1 MNHAVLVAG
10 IQDLVSNSD
19 EARACVLVVDDQ
31 PLNIALVKQFLG
43 SQYRVLSAL
52 NGQDALELCRTQL
65 PDLILLDV
73 MMPDMGGYEV
83 CTRLMDDV
91 ATRHIPV
98 IFVTANHGPDEEAHA
113 LSLGAVDFIAK
124 PLNPI
129 VLQARVRTQVV
140 LKRQSDQLRDNEAR
154 LLLAASV
161 FSNAREAIVIADAQG
176 TITDVNETFCRI
188 TGYSRSEAIDQN
200 LGFMQPVQGRAEFME
215 QIWSNVQASGHWHG
229 EVWKQ
234 RKNGTLYANLCTI
247 SEAKGQGDSSLHYA
261 CFFSDITP
269 IKDYQRQLEHIAYF
283 DPLTSLPNRVMLSDR
298 LTQAK
303 AQAQRRDRS
312 LAIVYLDL
320 DGFKPINDRFGHETG
335 DQMLVGVAH
344 ALRDALRA
352 GDSIARF
359 GGDEF
364 VAFVADLEQPEDCI
378 PVLQRLLDAAS
389 TTVHVGD
396 LALSVSASLGV
407 SVYPQD
413 DGDIDQLVR
422 HADQAMYAAKQN
434 GKNQIQFY
442 DPIKEAS
449 VKALSSTIDEIRL
462 GLKNREFVLHYQ
474 PKVNMKSGV
483 VVGAEALI
491 RWNHVTRGLLAPGLF
506 LPAIENHALSVEMGE
521 WVIATALQQMAQ
533 WSAVGFDLPVSV
545 NVGSMQLQQPDFL
558 LRLQSLL
565 SAVPSVPA
573 DSLTLEI
580 LETTALSDLHR
591 MTGLMEDCSRLGVGF
606 ALDDFGTGYSS
617 LSYLKALPAQTLKI
631 DQTFVRDM
639 SHDSDDLAI
648 VKGVVGLAKAFGRQ
662 VIAEGIELL
671 QDGESLLRLGCE
683 LGQGYFIARPMAA
696 KDMPD
701 WARNWEAPERWKKQ
715 IYVSRD
721 SVYLLGTM
729 VQRAPVGICIID
741 AHGIFRD
748 VNARY
753 CALYGYT
760 REELVGQLFTQV
772 FAQEDWQHIHALH
785 DKFMNEGGELV
796 GTWRAMRKDGRR
808 IQITSESIRVPGD
821 GDLYNRLVYV
831 VKSDSTID
839 T

>member
-10 IQDLVSNSD
+10 LQHMATQGES
-19 EARACVLVVDDQ
+19 ERACVLVVDDQ

-43 SQYRVLSAL
+43 GQYRVLSAL
-52 NGQDALELCRTQL
+52 NGTEALELCRSQL
-65 PDLILLDV
+65 PDLVLLDV
-73 MMPDMGGYEV
+73 MMPDMSGYEV
-83 CTRLMDDV
+83 CKRLVDDI

-98 IFVTANHGPDEEAHA
+98 IFITSNHGPDEEAHG

-124 PLNPI
+124 PLNPV
-129 VLQARVRTQVV
+129 VLQARVRTQIV

-176 TITDVNETFCRI
+176 MISDVNETFCRI
-188 TGYSRSEAIDQN
+188 TGYSRDEAIHQN
-200 LGFMQPVQGRAEFME
+200 IGFMQLVQGRAEFMQ
-215 QIWSNVQASGHWHG
+215 QIWSSVQATGHWHG

-247 SEAKGQGDSSLHYA
+247 SEAKGPGDSSLHYA

-269 IKDYQRQLEHIAYF
+269 LKDYQRQLEHIAYY
-283 DPLTSLPNRVMLSDR
+283 DPLTGLPNRVMLSDR
-298 LTQAK
+298 LAQAK
-303 AQAQRRDRS
+303 AQAQRRGRS

-364 VAFVADLEQPEDCI
+364 VAFIADLEHPGDCM
-378 PVLQRLLDAAS
+378 PVLQRLLDAAA
-389 TTVHVGD
+389 TTVHIGE
-396 LALSVSASLGV
+396 LALNVSASLGV
-407 SVYPQD
+407 SIYPQD

-422 HADQAMYAAKQN
+422 HADQAMYLAKQN
-434 GKNQIQFY
+434 GKSQIQFY

-462 GLKNREFVLHYQ
+462 GLKNNEFVLYYQ
-474 PKVNMKSGV
+474 PKVNMKAGT

-491 RWNHVTRGLLAPGLF
+491 RWNHATQGLMAPGLF
-506 LPAIENHALSVEMGE
+506 LPAIESHAVSIELGE
-521 WVIATALQQMAQ
+521 WVIATALRQMEA
-533 WSAVGFDLPVSV
+533 WSAAGFHLPVSV
-545 NVGSMQLQQPDFL
+545 NVGSLQLQQPDFL
-558 LRLQSLL
+558 QRLQSLL
-565 SAVPSVPA
+565 SAAPSMPA

-591 MTGLMEDCSRLGVGF
+591 MTNLMEECNRLGVGF

-617 LSYLKALPAQTLKI
+617 LAYLKSLPAKTLKI

-639 SHDSDDLAI
+639 SLDPDDLSI
-648 VKGVVGLAKAFGRQ
+648 VKGVVGLAQAFGRQ

-683 LGQGYFIARPMAA
+683 LGQGYFIARPMPAQ
-696 KDMPD
+696 DMPH

-715 IYVSRD
+715 IYVPRD
-721 SVYLLGTM
+721 SVLLLGTM

-760 REELVGQLFTQV
+760 REELVGQLFTKI
-772 FAQEDWQHIHALH
+772 FAQEDHQDIHALH
-785 DKFMNEGGELV
+785 DNFMNEGGELTGSWLAV
-796 GTWRAMRKDGRR
+796 RKDGRR
-808 IQITSESIRVPGD
+808 IRITSESIRVPGD

-831 VKSDSTID
+831 VESNSTIEP
-839 T
+839 

>member
-1 MNHAVLVAG
+1 M
-10 IQDLVSNSD
+10 
-19 EARACVLVVDDQ
+19 LVVDDQ

-43 SQYRVLSAL
+43 DKYRVLSAL
-52 NGQDALELCRTQL
+52 NGLEALELCRSQL
-65 PDLILLDV
+65 PDLVLLDV
-73 MMPDMGGYEV
+73 MMPNMSGYEV
-83 CTRLMDDV
+83 CKRLVGDS

-98 IFVTANHGPDEEAHA
+98 IFITSNHGPDEEAHG

-124 PLNPI
+124 PLNPV
-129 VLQARVRTQVV
+129 VLQARVRTQIV

-161 FSNAREAIVIADAQG
+161 FSNAREAIVIADGQG

-188 TGYSRSEAIDQN
+188 TGYSRAEALHQNID
-200 LGFMQPVQGRAEFME
+200 FMQPVQGRTEFMQ
-215 QIWSNVQASGHWHG
+215 QIWSSVQASGYWHG

-247 SEAKGQGDSSLHYA
+247 SEAKGPGDSSLHYA

-269 IKDYQRQLEHIAYF
+269 IKDYQRQLEHIAYY
-283 DPLTSLPNRVMLSDR
+283 DPLTGLPNRVMLSDR
-298 LTQAK
+298 LAQAK

-364 VAFVADLEQPEDCI
+364 VAFIADLEQPEDCV

-389 TTVHVGD
+389 TTVHVGE

-407 SVYPQD
+407 SIYPQD

-422 HADQAMYAAKQN
+422 HADQAMYLAKQN

-462 GLKNREFVLHYQ
+462 GLKNNEFVLYYQ
-474 PKVNMKSGV
+474 PKVNMKAGE

-491 RWNHVTRGLLAPGLF
+491 RWNHATRGLLAPGLF
-506 LPAIENHALSVEMGE
+506 LPAIESHTLSIELGE
-521 WVIATALQQMAQ
+521 WVIATALRQMED
-533 WSAVGFDLPVSV
+533 WSAAGFHLPVSV
-545 NVGSMQLQQPDFL
+545 NVGSLQLQQPDFL
-558 LRLQSLL
+558 QRLQSLL
-565 SAVPSVPA
+565 SAAPGVPA
-573 DSLTLEI
+573 DSLSLEI

-591 MTGLMEDCSRLGVGF
+591 MTGLMQECSRLGVGF

-617 LSYLKALPAQTLKI
+617 LSYLKSLPAKTLKI

-639 SHDSDDLAI
+639 SHDPDDLSI
-648 VKGVVGLAKAFGRQ
+648 VKGVVGLAQAFGRQ

-683 LGQGYFIARPMAA
+683 LGQGYFIARPMPAW
-696 KDMPD
+696 DMPD
-701 WARNWEAPERWKKQ
+701 WARNWEAPARWKKQ
-715 IYVSRD
+715 IYVPRD
-721 SVYLLGTM
+721 SVLLLGTM

-741 AHGIFRD
+741 AHGILRD

-760 REELVGQLFTQV
+760 REELVGQLFARL
-772 FAQEDWQHIHALH
+772 FAPEDQKNIHALH
-785 DKFMNEGGELV
+785 DNFMNEGGELIGSWLAV
-796 GTWRAMRKDGRR
+796 RKDGRR

-831 VKSDSTID
+831 VKSDSTIGP
-839 T
+839 

>member
-10 IQDLVSNSD
+10 LQHMATQGES
-19 EARACVLVVDDQ
+19 ERACVLVVDDQ

-43 SQYRVLSAL
+43 GQYRVLSAL
-52 NGQDALELCRTQL
+52 NGTEALELCRSQL
-65 PDLILLDV
+65 PDLVLLDV
-73 MMPDMGGYEV
+73 MMPEMSGYEV
-83 CTRLMDDV
+83 CKRLVDDI

-98 IFVTANHGPDEEAHA
+98 IFITSNHGPDEEAHG

-124 PLNPI
+124 PLNPV
-129 VLQARVRTQVV
+129 VLQARVRTQIV

-176 TITDVNETFCRI
+176 MITDVNETFCRI
-188 TGYSRSEAIDQN
+188 TGYSRDEAIHQN
-200 LGFMQPVQGRAEFME
+200 IGFMQLVQGRAEFMQ
-215 QIWSNVQASGHWHG
+215 QIWSSVQATGHWHG

-247 SEAKGQGDSSLHYA
+247 SEAKGPGDSSLHYA

-269 IKDYQRQLEHIAYF
+269 LKDYQRQLEHIAYY
-283 DPLTSLPNRVMLSDR
+283 DPLTGLPNRVMLSDR
-298 LTQAK
+298 LAQAK
-303 AQAQRRDRS
+303 AQAQRRGRS

-364 VAFVADLEQPEDCI
+364 VAFIADLEHPGDCM
-378 PVLQRLLDAAS
+378 PVLQRLLDAAA
-389 TTVHVGD
+389 TTVHIGE
-396 LALSVSASLGV
+396 LALNVSASLGV
-407 SVYPQD
+407 SIYPQD

-422 HADQAMYAAKQN
+422 HADQAMYLAKQN
-434 GKNQIQFY
+434 GKSQIQFY

-462 GLKNREFVLHYQ
+462 GLKNNEFVLYYQ
-474 PKVNMKSGV
+474 PKVNMKAGT

-491 RWNHVTRGLLAPGLF
+491 RWNHATQGLMAPGLF
-506 LPAIENHALSVEMGE
+506 LPAIESHAVSIELGE
-521 WVIATALQQMAQ
+521 WVIATALRQMEA
-533 WSAVGFDLPVSV
+533 WSAAGFHLPVSV
-545 NVGSMQLQQPDFL
+545 NVGSLQLQQPDFL
-558 LRLQSLL
+558 QRLQSLL
-565 SAVPSVPA
+565 SAAPSMPA

-591 MTGLMEDCSRLGVGF
+591 MTNLMEECNRLGVGF

-617 LSYLKALPAQTLKI
+617 LAYLKSLPAKTLKI

-639 SHDSDDLAI
+639 SLDPDDLSI
-648 VKGVVGLAKAFGRQ
+648 VKGVVGLAQAFGRQ

-683 LGQGYFIARPMAA
+683 LGQGYFIARPMPAQ
-696 KDMPD
+696 DMPH

-715 IYVSRD
+715 IYVPRD
-721 SVYLLGTM
+721 SVLLLGTM

-760 REELVGQLFTQV
+760 REELVGQLFTKI
-772 FAQEDWQHIHALH
+772 FAQEDHQDIHALH
-785 DKFMNEGGELV
+785 DTFMNEGGELTGSWLAV
-796 GTWRAMRKDGRR
+796 RKDGRR
-808 IQITSESIRVPGD
+808 IRITSESIRVPGD

-831 VKSDSTID
+831 VESNSTIEP
-839 T
+839 

>member
-1 MNHAVLVAG
+1 M
-10 IQDLVSNSD
+10 
-19 EARACVLVVDDQ
+19 LVVDDQ

-43 SQYRVLSAL
+43 DKYRVLSAL
-52 NGQDALELCRTQL
+52 NGLEALELCRSQL
-65 PDLILLDV
+65 PDLVLLDV
-73 MMPDMGGYEV
+73 MMPNMSGYEV
-83 CTRLMDDV
+83 CKRLVGDS

-98 IFVTANHGPDEEAHA
+98 IFITSNHGPDEEAHG

-124 PLNPI
+124 PLNPV
-129 VLQARVRTQVV
+129 VLQARVRTQIV

-161 FSNAREAIVIADAQG
+161 FSNAREAIVIADGQG

-188 TGYSRSEAIDQN
+188 TGYSRAESLHQN
-200 LGFMQPVQGRAEFME
+200 IGFMQPVQGRTEFMQ
-215 QIWSNVQASGHWHG
+215 QIWSNVQASGYWHG

-247 SEAKGQGDSSLHYA
+247 SEAKGPGDSSLHYA

-269 IKDYQRQLEHIAYF
+269 IKDYQRQLEHIAYY
-283 DPLTSLPNRVMLSDR
+283 DPLTGLPNRVMLSDR
-298 LTQAK
+298 LAQAK

-364 VAFVADLEQPEDCI
+364 VAFIADLEQPEDCV

-389 TTVHVGD
+389 TTVHVGE

-407 SVYPQD
+407 SIYPQD

-422 HADQAMYAAKQN
+422 HADQAMYLAKQN

-462 GLKNREFVLHYQ
+462 GLKNNEFVLYYQ
-474 PKVNMKSGV
+474 PKVNMKAGE

-491 RWNHVTRGLLAPGLF
+491 RWNHATRGLLAPGLF
-506 LPAIENHALSVEMGE
+506 LPAIESHTLSIELGE
-521 WVIATALQQMAQ
+521 WVIATALRQMED
-533 WSAVGFDLPVSV
+533 WSAAGFHLPVSV
-545 NVGSMQLQQPDFL
+545 NVGSLQLQQPDFL
-558 LRLQSLL
+558 QRLQSLL
-565 SAVPSVPA
+565 SAAPGVPA
-573 DSLTLEI
+573 DSLSLEI

-591 MTGLMEDCSRLGVGF
+591 MTGLMQECSRLGVGF

-617 LSYLKALPAQTLKI
+617 LSYLKSLPAKTLKI

-639 SHDSDDLAI
+639 SHDPDDLSI
-648 VKGVVGLAKAFGRQ
+648 VKGVVGLAQAFGRQ

-683 LGQGYFIARPMAA
+683 LGQGYFIARPMPAQ
-696 KDMPD
+696 DMPD
-701 WARNWEAPERWKKQ
+701 WARNWEAPARWKKQ
-715 IYVSRD
+715 IYVPRD
-721 SVYLLGTM
+721 SVLLLGTM

-741 AHGIFRD
+741 AHGILRD

-760 REELVGQLFTQV
+760 REELVGQLFTRL
-772 FAQEDWQHIHALH
+772 FAPEDQKNIHALH
-785 DKFMNEGGELV
+785 DNFMNEGGELIGSWLAV
-796 GTWRAMRKDGRR
+796 RKDGRR

-831 VKSDSTID
+831 VKSDSTIGP
-839 T
+839 